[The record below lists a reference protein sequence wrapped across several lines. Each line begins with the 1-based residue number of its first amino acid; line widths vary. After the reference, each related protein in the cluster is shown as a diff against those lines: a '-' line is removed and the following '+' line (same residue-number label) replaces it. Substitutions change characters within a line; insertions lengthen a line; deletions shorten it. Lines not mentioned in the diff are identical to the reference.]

1 MSKKVVR
8 TKGAPIPRGPYSQ
21 AVRAGPYLFVAGQ
34 GPFEPETGRM
44 VTGGIVEQT
53 KRTLENVKS
62 ILTAAGLSLDD
73 VVKVSVFL
81 KDTKDFPKM
90 NEVYQT
96 YFTKEQPA
104 RTTVEANMVV
114 DGMLIEVDAI
124 AYKSR
129 LLHAE

>member
-90 NEVYQT
+90 NEVYRT